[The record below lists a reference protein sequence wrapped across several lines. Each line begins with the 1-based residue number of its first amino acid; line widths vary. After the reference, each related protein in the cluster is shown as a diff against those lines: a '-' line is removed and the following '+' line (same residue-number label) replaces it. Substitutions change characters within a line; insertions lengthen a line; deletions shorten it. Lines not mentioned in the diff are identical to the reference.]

1 MTQRQYEQRMLE
13 IKARILPVF
22 KDFNVPVR
30 DGAKG
35 GGLKNSF
42 QYVATSNGF
51 ELLTSM
57 YYMPYTNEVWI
68 SPRWRGRDNPNY
80 QWFERGHEYLAQY
93 MARHLG
99 GRYVRTQ

>member
-1 MTQRQYEQRMLE
+1 MTDRQLAQRFLE
-13 IKARILPVF
+13 VKARILPVF

-30 DGAKG
+30 AGASG

-42 QYVATSNGF
+42 KFIATDKGF
-51 ELLTSM
+51 EIVTDM

-68 SPRWRGRDNPNY
+68 SPRWRGRKNPNEK
-80 QWFERGHEYLAQY
+80 WFELGHEYLAQY
-93 MARHLG
+93 MATQLG